1 MPKEGKG
8 EGKKRAQL
16 STVQEMESSWNP
28 NSVDQGAAAATP
40 NTSTAGRRPSSNEME
55 RGLAEILGD
64 SESHLSG
71 RFDPAPQ
78 TSWNKGGHRMSS
90 ASLMRRAADKQWPLQ
105 EDEVVQLS
113 ASQIAGGAAAQPA
126 GQRVSSAGA
135 AARHNH
141 GARHSQA
148 AQPYQQIPTGGAAAQ
163 PAGQRVSSAGAAAAG
178 QSAQPTALSYDP
190 KDPKGSYD
198 KLAKDYSDL
207 SKEYKKAHDYS
218 EKSFEQAQKQGNVI
232 KDLCKKNV
240 MIIDQFKKS
249 DSEAKS
255 LSALN
260 VTLFQQNQELDQQNQ
275 GLYQHN
281 VVLAQQNTALI
292 AEVARLQS
300 QPESQHSS
308 GAASADSAS
317 PDRKRKDPINNKEEA
332 SAAKE
337 EASGAASSG
346 SNNHRNKKSRH
357 PSSATHPQTGES
369 VGKQN
374 PGHTTGGPT

>member
-113 ASQIAGGAAAQPA
+113 ASQIA
-126 GQRVSSAGA
+126 
-135 AARHNH
+135 
-141 GARHSQA
+141 
-148 AQPYQQIPTGGAAAQ
+148 GGAAAQ

-292 AEVARLQS
+292 AEVASLQS
-300 QPESQHSS
+300 QPESQDSS

-346 SNNHRNKKSRH
+346 SNHHRNKNSRH
-357 PSSATHPQTGES
+357 PAPATHPQTGES